1 MFEMPIAAEAGIGC
15 GRASL
20 TSKTIHA
27 AVIHPVYGKRRSRA
41 GQQRM
46 RETPLRLKHFAL
58 NTARRRASF
67 SSVTFLGM
75 AGLMPYFGPEPMVTF
90 TNDSGGTSRC
100 PLSTIAPNS
109 KIGCKASRARF

>member
-67 SSVTFLGM
+67 SSVI
-75 AGLMPYFGPEPMVTF
+75 
-90 TNDSGGTSRC
+90 SRNGRSHALFQ
-100 PLSTIAPNS
+100 PGAY
-109 KIGCKASRARF
+109 GHFHQ